1 MYYQISFQSQLWIH
15 SRIIFYANHSSDKL
29 LWSLVTLFPS
39 TEIFLTIKYLGEIH
53 VYYYHRVVNVTQG
66 LHGWMGTKCIYPFPK
81 ISRHGALFD
90 ETFLH
95 CITSD
100 KIFSRCSVGH
110 LPPNCNRVVFFW
122 TFTTSPQFLHFE
134 AFGGSWRF
142 IECFGTVWVA
152 SCTTWDKLEIF
163 ESHCLWNI
171 SIFTLQSFFGMFW
184 HHPHQDLMKPKLFPY
199 NFFQS
204 ALLLRTVGEGL
215 PQTVLPADN
224 LIIWNSSAVCWLL
237 ENL

>member
-1 MYYQISFQSQLWIH
+1 MTKAENYSLRLWGVLCVSFTEKVEPCVLNCKGEKWRTFSLPHLSLSLSLLMYYQISFQSQLWIH

-29 LWSLVTLFPS
+29 LLSLVTLFPS

-53 VYYYHRVVNVTQG
+53 VYYYYCVVNVTQG

-142 IECFGTVWVA
+142 IECFGTV
-152 SCTTWDKLEIF
+152 
-163 ESHCLWNI
+163 
-171 SIFTLQSFFGMFW
+171 
-184 HHPHQDLMKPKLFPY
+184 
-199 NFFQS
+199 
-204 ALLLRTVGEGL
+204 
-215 PQTVLPADN
+215 
-224 LIIWNSSAVCWLL
+224 
-237 ENL
+237 